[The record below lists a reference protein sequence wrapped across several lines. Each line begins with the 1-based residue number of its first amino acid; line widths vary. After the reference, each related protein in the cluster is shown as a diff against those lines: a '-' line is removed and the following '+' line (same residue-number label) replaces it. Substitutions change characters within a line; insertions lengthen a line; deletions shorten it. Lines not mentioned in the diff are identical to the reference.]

1 MLRDKIKDKFFFD
14 EQIKELDDL
23 NNKSKLELKNNEIE
37 AVYIPDVLE
46 GIFDFN
52 LRKVFCMYSRG
63 DDIGDIKTVYIETID
78 SYYEAYKADGIRYHG
93 GFSDWDFPH
102 VLAMLCLGILYDIEG
117 EPLEKLLEVIR
128 SIPSKYKIINYF
140 LSYFVEVKQIAIP
153 DKLEP
158 AFKNFNKMIDMSNEE
173 ILSKKHM
180 DKYLKTWLKHH
191 LRGFLTNTHNDFT
204 NIYVG
209 YWSFESAAFVK
220 MRGLDDTSFRDN
232 PYYPKDLL

>member
-1 MLRDKIKDKFFFD
+1 MLREVLKDKKYFD
-14 EQIKELDDL
+14 SQIKELDEL
-23 NNKSKLELKNNEIE
+23 NIKQKNKLRDNKVKEEN
-37 AVYIPDVLE
+37 VPDYME

-52 LRKVFCMYSRG
+52 MRKVFCMYSRG
-63 DDIGDIKTVYIETID
+63 DEVEAIKKVYLEAIE
-78 SYYEAYKADGIRYHG
+78 SYHDAFKVKGIRYDP
-93 GFSDWDFPH
+93 FSDWDFPT
-102 VLAMLCLGILYDIEG
+102 VLAMLSLAILFDIEE
-117 EPLEKLLEVIR
+117 EPLEKLLEVIL

-140 LSYFVEVKQIAIP
+140 LSYFIEVKQIAIP
-153 DKLEP
+153 DKLES

-173 ILSKKHM
+173 IESKKHM

-204 NIYVG
+204 DIYVG

-220 MRGLDDTSFRDN
+220 MRGLDDSSFRDS

>member
-1 MLRDKIKDKFFFD
+1 MKDKKWFD
-14 EQIKELDDL
+14 SQIKELDEL
-23 NNKSKLELKNNEIE
+23 NIKQKNKLRDNKVKEEN
-37 AVYIPDVLE
+37 VPDYME

-63 DDIGDIKTVYIETID
+63 DDITDIKVVYIEAIE
-78 SYYEAYKADGIRYHG
+78 SYYDAYKVEGIRYNP
-93 GFSDWDFPH
+93 FSDWDLPT
-102 VLAMLCLGILYDIEG
+102 VLSMLCLGILYDIEG
-117 EPLEKLLEVIR
+117 EPLEKLLEVML

-140 LSYFVEVKQIAIP
+140 LSYFIEVKQIAIP
-153 DKLEP
+153 DKLES

-173 ILSKKHM
+173 IESKKHM

-220 MRGLDDTSFRDN
+220 MRGLDDSSFRDS

>member
-1 MLRDKIKDKFFFD
+1 MLREKLKDKKYFDDKIKLLD
-14 EQIKELDDL
+14 EL
-23 NNKSKLELKNNEIE
+23 NDESKSELKNNEIE
-37 AVYIPDVLE
+37 ALYVPDILE
-46 GIFDFN
+46 SIFNFN

-63 DDIGDIKTVYIETID
+63 DKIDDIKVAYLEAIE
-78 SYYEAYKADGIRYHG
+78 SYHDAFEAKGIRYDS
-93 GFSDWDFPH
+93 FSNWDFPT
-102 VLAMLCLGILYDIEG
+102 VLAMLSLAILFDIEG
-117 EPLEKLLEVIR
+117 EYLEKLLEVLL

-140 LSYFVEVKQIAIP
+140 LSYFIDVKQITTP
-153 DKLEP
+153 DKLEI

-173 ILSKKHM
+173 ILSKKCM

-220 MRGLDDTSFRDN
+220 MRGLDDSSFRDS

>member
-1 MLRDKIKDKFFFD
+1 MLRDELKNQKWFD
-14 EQIKELDDL
+14 EQIQELNQL
-23 NNKSKLELKNNEIE
+23 NQETKSELQNNEIKV
-37 AVYIPDVLE
+37 ARIPNVIRV
-46 GIFDFN
+46 IFDFN
-52 LRKVFCMYSRG
+52 LRKVFSMYSRG
-63 DDIGDIKTVYIETID
+63 DTVEDIKIVYIEAIE
-78 SYYEAYKADGIRYHG
+78 SYYDAYQVGGIDYRDS
-93 GFSDWDFPH
+93 FSDWDFPS

-117 EPLEKLLEVIR
+117 EPLEKLLEVTR

-140 LSYFVEVKQIAIP
+140 LSYFIEVKQIATP

-180 DKYLKTWLKHH
+180 DKYLKWLKHH

-204 NIYVG
+204 DIYVG

-220 MRGLDDTSFRDN
+220 MRGLDDSSFRDS

>member
-1 MLRDKIKDKFFFD
+1 MLREALKDKKYFD
-14 EQIKELDDL
+14 SHIKELDEL
-23 NNKSKLELKNNEIE
+23 NQKSKEELKNNEIE
-37 AVYIPDVLE
+37 AIYIPDVIE

-52 LRKVFCMYSRG
+52 LRKVFCMYSLG
-63 DDIGDIKTVYIETID
+63 ESIEDIRVVYIEAIE
-78 SYYEAYKADGIRYHG
+78 SYYDAYQVGGIDYRNS
-93 GFSDWDFPH
+93 FSDWDFPS

-117 EPLEKLLEVIR
+117 EPLEKLLEVTR

-140 LSYFVEVKQIAIP
+140 LSYFIEVKQIATP

-204 NIYVG
+204 DIYVG

-220 MRGLDDTSFRDN
+220 MRGLDDSSFRDS